1 MAESRFHYQFKLISK
16 NYVRADVGKEVT
28 LPCHLSPDTS
38 AVATTIRW
46 FKRTECIY
54 LYKNGH
60 VTERSGYEGRV
71 SLITQELERGNV
83 SLRLRDFRRSD
94 RGVYICQVI
103 HGEQKEEAGVG
114 LWVREDSVSWYFQ
127 HETQEDKLKREAS
140 AGELVKMAESRV
152 HIQFKLTSE
161 DYVFSDVGEEVTLP
175 CHLSPYTS
183 AVASTIRWF
192 KETECIYLYKNGQVT
207 ERSGYEGRVSLIT
220 QELERGNVSLRLT
233 DFRRPDRVVYICQVI
248 HGEQKEEAAV
258 GLWERRELTSL
269 FDTIASGSEYLQHE
283 TQEDKLKR
291 EASAGELELKME
303 NKLKEILRQEMMKQL
318 EEKDTQLDDMTQEVR
333 QKERLLEEKNQ
344 IMGQREKLL
353 EEKENQLEEK
363 DKQLKDRDIQLEA
376 LRKNLQDKNSQVE
389 NFRVLLQEKD
399 LQLEDR
405 HKLGEKDRLL
415 EEKDK
420 QLEERDKVLEE
431 RDKLLKGKENE
442 LKERRQEVEEKD
454 NLLEEREKQLKERD
468 KQLEDV
474 NNENAELAQQ
484 ICDVKTEVERLR
496 REISAQM
503 TEPGETSDTGSIL
516 PVRRRDSKELPPDM
530 GGESSS
536 PDSPVSP
543 SVSELRLV
551 LLGRTGAGRSAAGNT
566 ILGRE
571 EFGTQ
576 ASPSAV
582 TQRSKRREGDV
593 CGRRLV
599 LVDTPDWFCPGLS
612 LEEMRQDVGLCV
624 RLSAPGPHAFLLVIP
639 VEPSK
644 GEERG
649 VLERIEEMFGE
660 GCWEHTVI
668 LFTHDDGLKGQSI
681 EEFLQAGSQDLQQLV
696 EKSGSRYHVLNI
708 KDRAHGTQVSELLDQ
723 VEEMVAGNRERFYSS
738 QTYQEAEDQVREM
751 EGKIQRERGE
761 KKQREERDL
770 RERLQKELQGSL
782 KEKDGEIQKLK
793 RDIRILRERITE
805 LERQVK
811 EERDEE
817 TKRELERELKRE
829 SDRREEMERK
839 LVRLKEKRENE
850 RTEMEERHRQEIEEM
865 MENYEGEARVEAE
878 RNLMKIVLPELQMN
892 MMISQTK
899 MQREFSRQMEEKNR
913 QMEEKDREIKRLKQ
927 NSEEVYI
934 TSEMSRQ
941 HVQRETRGNRGGRE
955 GRRMS
960 WMRQLFCGGVREET
974 S

>member
-1 MAESRFHYQFKLISK
+1 MAESRVHTQFKLTSED
-16 NYVRADVGKEVT
+16 YVEADVGKEVT

-46 FKRTECIY
+46 FK
-54 LYKNGH
+54 
-60 VTERSGYEGRV
+60 
-71 SLITQELERGNV
+71 
-83 SLRLRDFRRSD
+83 
-94 RGVYICQVI
+94 
-103 HGEQKEEAGVG
+103 
-114 LWVREDSVSWYFQ
+114 
-127 HETQEDKLKREAS
+127 
-140 AGELVKMAESRV
+140 
-152 HIQFKLTSE
+152 
-161 DYVFSDVGEEVTLP
+161 
-175 CHLSPYTS
+175 
-183 AVASTIRWF
+183 
-192 KETECIYLYKNGQVT
+192 ETECIYLYQNGQVT

-220 QELERGNVSLRLT
+220 QELERGNVSLRLRGY
-233 DFRRPDRVVYICQVI
+233 RRSDTGDYICQVI

-258 GLWERRELTSL
+258 GLWDRE
-269 FDTIASGSEYLQHE
+269 ASGSQYLQHE

-303 NKLKEILRQEMMKQL
+303 KELKEILRKEMMKQL
-318 EEKDTQLDDMTQEVR
+318 EEKDTQLDDMNQEVR
-333 QKERLLEEKNQ
+333 EKERLLEEKNQ

-353 EEKENQLEEK
+353 EEKVNQLEEK
-363 DKQLKDRDIQLEA
+363 DKQLKERDIQLEA

-389 NFRVLLQEKD
+389 NFRVLLQDKD
-399 LQLEDR
+399 LQLEDSNHR
-405 HKLGEKDRLL
+405 LGEKDRLL
-415 EEKDK
+415 EERDR
-420 QLEERDKVLEE
+420 QLEERDRLLEE
-431 RDKLLKGKENE
+431 RDKLLEGKVNE
-442 LKERRQEVEEKD
+442 LKERRQEVEERE

-468 KQLEDV
+468 KQVEDV
-474 NNENAELAQQ
+474 NNENAELGEIIHTINTFSLLYFPQFSGY
-484 ICDVKTEVERLR
+484 CRLSILR
-496 REISAQM
+496 LFYSIVDHPPLM
-503 TEPGETSDTGSIL
+503 GGETSDTDPTL
-516 PVRRRDSKELPPDM
+516 PLRRTNSMELNPPHM

-571 EFGTQ
+571 EFGAQ

-649 VLERIEEMFGE
+649 VLERIEEVFGE
-660 GCWEHTVI
+660 GFWGHTVI
-668 LFTHDDGLKGQSI
+668 LFTHDDGLKEQSI
-681 EEFLQAGSQDLQQLV
+681 EEFLQAGRQDLRQLV
-696 EKSGSRYHVLNI
+696 EKCGSRYHVLNI

-723 VEEMVAGNRERFYSS
+723 VEEMVARNRERFYSS

-761 KKQREERDL
+761 RKEREERDL
-770 RERLQKELQGSL
+770 RERLEKELKDSL
-782 KEKDGEIQKLK
+782 IKIEGVIQEHEG
-793 RDIRILRERITE
+793 DIRTLSERTSE

-817 TKRELERELKRE
+817 KKRELERELKRE

-839 LVRLKEKRENE
+839 LERFREKRENE
-850 RTEMEERHRQEIEEM
+850 RREMEERHRQEIEEM

-878 RNLMKIVLPELQMN
+878 RNLMKIVLPELQRN
-892 MMISQTK
+892 VMISQTK

-913 QMEEKDREIKRLKQ
+913 QINKKDGEMERLRQNLKEVREAHSVLQKRL
-927 NSEEVYI
+927 E
-934 TSEMSRQ
+934 
-941 HVQRETRGNRGGRE
+941 RE
-955 GRRMS
+955 GRGQRALIGLLGWVRRNSSS
-960 WMRQLFCGGVREET
+960 WLLHNLI
-974 S
+974 

>member
-1 MAESRFHYQFKLISK
+1 M
-16 NYVRADVGKEVT
+16 
-28 LPCHLSPDTS
+28 
-38 AVATTIRW
+38 
-46 FKRTECIY
+46 
-54 LYKNGH
+54 
-60 VTERSGYEGRV
+60 
-71 SLITQELERGNV
+71 
-83 SLRLRDFRRSD
+83 
-94 RGVYICQVI
+94 
-103 HGEQKEEAGVG
+103 
-114 LWVREDSVSWYFQ
+114 
-127 HETQEDKLKREAS
+127 
-140 AGELVKMAESRV
+140 
-152 HIQFKLTSE
+152 
-161 DYVFSDVGEEVTLP
+161 
-175 CHLSPYTS
+175 
-183 AVASTIRWF
+183 TIRWF

-220 QELERGNVSLRLT
+220 QELERGNVSLRLR
-233 DFRRPDRVVYICQVI
+233 DFRESDTGDYICQVI
-248 HGEQKEEAAV
+248 HGEQKKEAGVFLWVRRARKNGS
-258 GLWERRELTSL
+258 GLW
-269 FDTIASGSEYLQHE
+269 YLQHE

-303 NKLKEILRQEMMKQL
+303 KEFKEKLRPEMMKQL

-333 QKERLLEEKNQ
+333 EKERLLEEKNQ

-399 LQLEDR
+399 LQLEDSNHR
-405 HKLGEKDRLL
+405 LGEKDRLL
-415 EEKDK
+415 EKKDR
-420 QLEERDKVLEE
+420 LLEE
-431 RDKLLKGKENE
+431 RDKLLEGKESEIKEKQIELGDKDKKIKDKDLQLEDRNYRLEEKDKLLEERDKQLEEREKVLEGKANE

-503 TEPGETSDTGSIL
+503 TEPGEKSDTGSIL
-516 PVRRRDSKELPPDM
+516 PVRRRHSKELPPFMGGETSDTDPTLPLRRRNSMGLLPPSM

-571 EFGTQ
+571 EFGAQ

-593 CGRRLV
+593 CVRRLV

-668 LFTHDDGLKGQSI
+668 LFTHDDSLKERSI

-738 QTYQEAEDQVREM
+738 QTYQEAETQVREM

-761 KKQREERDL
+761 RKQREERDM
-770 RERLQKELQGSL
+770 RERLQKELQDSL
-782 KEKDGEIQKLK
+782 IKIEGVIQEHEG
-793 RDIRILRERITE
+793 DIRTLSERTSE

-817 TKRELERELKRE
+817 KKIELEKELKRE

-839 LVRLKEKRENE
+839 LERLREKTENE
-850 RTEMEERHRQEIEEM
+850 RREMEERHRQEIEEM

-878 RNLMKIVLPELQMN
+878 RNLMKIVLPELQRN
-892 MMISQTK
+892 IMISQTK

-913 QMEEKDREIKRLKQ
+913 QMKEKDRAIVERDGEIQGLIDRLW
-927 NSEEVYI
+927 
-934 TSEMSRQ
+934 EM
-941 HVQRETRGNRGGRE
+941 
-955 GRRMS
+955 
-960 WMRQLFCGGVREET
+960 CK
-974 S
+974 